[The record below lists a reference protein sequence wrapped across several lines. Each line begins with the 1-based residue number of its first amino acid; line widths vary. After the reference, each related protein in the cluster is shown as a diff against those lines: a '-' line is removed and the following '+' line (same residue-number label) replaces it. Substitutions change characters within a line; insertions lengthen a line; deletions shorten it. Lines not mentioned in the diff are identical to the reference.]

1 MDKGKSIITELEGDD
16 ERIPPGYRFV
26 PTDTELVVHYLYN
39 KVYHKPLPGNMI
51 IAINIYDFHP
61 QQLARYKMSLDF
73 YEGGPRDGRKTEWKM
88 HEYKIL
94 PTRKSNATDSM
105 KLDDLVLSKIYSTS
119 KKAKDV
125 QQNQRTELAAENA
138 IQDSRPLGVSNGM
151 NMGPSMSFSEFSGV
165 QVSNPSLP
173 SGGNDQ
179 LNNLMYLEGA
189 INGSSH
195 DNCPSSLGAHMMNI
209 EERSSPNLLPHNS
222 DFLFKPLD
230 GHHMP
235 LVGPSMSFSEFS
247 GVQVSN
253 PSLPSGGN
261 DQLNNL
267 MYLEGA
273 INGSSHDNCPS
284 SLGAHMMNIEER
296 SSPNLLPHNSERHR
310 FMLEPV
316 YDHTSPLTDRSMSF
330 SELSEV
336 QIPNLSL
343 LSSCDSDQLMNDLM
357 YLEGVLNDSSH
368 DNCPSSLVPI

>member
-94 PTRKSNATDSM
+94 PTRKSNAADSM

-138 IQDSRPLGVSNGM
+138 NQDSRPLGVSNGM
-151 NMGPSMSFSEFSGV
+151 NM
-165 QVSNPSLP
+165 
-173 SGGNDQ
+173 
-179 LNNLMYLEGA
+179 
-189 INGSSH
+189 
-195 DNCPSSLGAHMMNI
+195 

-222 DFLFKPLD
+222 DFLLKPLD

-235 LVGPSMSFSEFS
+235 LVGLSMSFPELS
-247 GVQVSN
+247 GVQIQN
-253 PSLPSGGN
+253 PSLLSGGDN
-261 DQLNNL
+261 DQLYNL
-267 MYLEGA
+267 TYLNGL
-273 INGSSHDNCPS
+273 INGSSHDNFPS
-284 SLGAHMMNIEER
+284 SLGAHMMHTEEQ
-296 SSPNLLPHNSERHR
+296 SSPNLLPHNSDFLLKPLDGYH
-310 FMLEPV
+310 MPLVGPS
-316 YDHTSPLTDRSMSF
+316 TSFFRVFRS
-330 SELSEV
+330 
-336 QIPNLSL
+336 
-343 LSSCDSDQLMNDLM
+343 
-357 YLEGVLNDSSH
+357 
-368 DNCPSSLVPI
+368 SSLKSISNQWWQ